1 MRKLLVPVDNSENA
15 LRALRYAI
23 RLAKQNSPVEL
34 VIVTAHEAAFDNP
47 RTLAYQPK
55 EKLEKMLQE
64 HSEDMLRPAAEEAK
78 AANVTFTSEI
88 LVGSVPHVIV
98 KRAEDL
104 GCDGIVM
111 GTRGMGAIGNL
122 VMGSVATKVIHL
134 TKLPVTL
141 VK

>member
-23 RLAKQNSPVEL
+23 RLAKYNGPVDL

-64 HSEDMLRPAAEEAK
+64 HSEDMLRPAVEEARPP
-78 AANVTFTSEI
+78 T
-88 LVGSVPHVIV
+88 
-98 KRAEDL
+98 
-104 GCDGIVM
+104 
-111 GTRGMGAIGNL
+111 
-122 VMGSVATKVIHL
+122 
-134 TKLPVTL
+134 
-141 VK
+141 